1 MTLTMSDN
9 QKDQLS
15 RWLPTVVAILAIVG
29 QVFYF
34 GSRLGA
40 NEQKLQAMHEIALSS
55 VTRAEYVADK
65 GAATVQ
71 TSDIK
76 TALRDLNLKM
86 DRLIERTQRY
96 APLQPN
102 GSTP

>member
-1 MTLTMSDN
+1 MNKMSDQ

-15 RWLPTVVAILAIVG
+15 RWMPTVVAILAIVG

-34 GSRLGA
+34 GQRLGA
-40 NEQKLQAMHEIALSS
+40 SEQRLESVHQIAINS
-55 VTRAEYVADK
+55 VTRSEYISDK
-65 GAATVQ
+65 SATAVQ
-71 TSDIK
+71 MSDIK

-96 APLQPN
+96 APLSEKTNP
-102 GSTP
+102 

>member
-1 MTLTMSDN
+1 MSEN

-15 RWLPTVVAILAIVG
+15 RWMPTVVAILAIVG

-34 GSRLGA
+34 GQRLGA
-40 NEQKLQAMHEIALSS
+40 SEQRLESVHSIAVNSVSRVEYSS
-55 VTRAEYVADK
+55 DK
-65 GAATVQ
+65 ASLNVQ
-71 TSDIK
+71 NTDVK

-96 APLQPN
+96 APLGTAGQ
-102 GSTP
+102 

>member
-1 MTLTMSDN
+1 MNKMSDN

-15 RWLPTVVAILAIVG
+15 RWMPTLVAILAIVG

-34 GSRLGA
+34 GQRLGA
-40 NEQKLQAMHEIALSS
+40 SEERLESVHQIAINS
-55 VTRAEYVADK
+55 VSRTEYISDKASVA
-65 GAATVQ
+65 VQ

-96 APLQPN
+96 APLTEKSPSQ
-102 GSTP
+102 